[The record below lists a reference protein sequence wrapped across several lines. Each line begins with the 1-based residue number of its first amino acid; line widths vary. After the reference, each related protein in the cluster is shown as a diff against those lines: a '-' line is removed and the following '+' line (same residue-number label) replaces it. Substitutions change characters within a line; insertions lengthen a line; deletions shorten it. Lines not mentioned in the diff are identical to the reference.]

1 MSHGI
6 HRLIGCILD
15 QQNTALQCSERYL
28 PRALPDQAFEEDV
41 VRPERIASFT
51 TQALSNVAWAFA
63 ALRYYP
69 AGALPAVI
77 RELHARMDQLSE
89 QARAACAA
97 SHPSTDP
104 SLRDCTCCWS

>member
-1 MSHGI
+1 M
-6 HRLIGCILD
+6 
-15 QQNTALQCSERYL
+15 
-28 PRALPDQAFEEDV
+28 

-77 RELHARMDQLSE
+77 RELHARMEQLSE
-89 QARAACAA
+89 QARQQQHAP
-97 SHPSTDP
+97 HPAIP
-104 SLRDCTCCWS
+104 GPLN